1 MREIDWFRMDFP
13 KAEVLILNFSSKEY
27 FLPPFID
34 NMPKLRALIVINHST
49 TSAALENFSVF
60 TNLANLRSLWLEKV
74 TIPQFSESP
83 VPLKKLRKMS
93 IVLCKVNSCLGQSDT
108 DLPQL
113 FPCLSELTI
122 DHCDDL
128 VELPS
133 SICGM
138 HPLRTLSV
146 TNCHRLSKLPAD
158 LGKLENLLILRL
170 YACPTL
176 KTLPHGISELGR
188 LKYLDISQCVN
199 VACLPERIGKLKSL
213 EKIDMSECA
222 QIRNLPKSAASLQS
236 LRRVVCDED
245 VSWLWR
251 DVEKAIPD
259 LHIQIVEKSYNLD
272 WLDE

>member
-1 MREIDWFRMDFP
+1 MDFP

-27 FLPPFID
+27 FLPPFIE

-49 TSAALENFSVF
+49 ANAALQNFSVF

-74 TIPQFSESP
+74 TIPQFSENS
-83 VPLKKLRKMS
+83 VPLTNLRKMS
-93 IVLCKVNSCLGQSDT
+93 IVLCKFNSCLGQSDIE
-108 DLPQL
+108 LPEL
-113 FPCLSELTI
+113 FPCLSALTI

-138 HPLRTLSV
+138 HSLKTLSV
-146 TNCHRLSKLPAD
+146 TNCHGLSELPAD
-158 LGKLENLLILRL
+158 LGKLGNLLILRL
-170 YACPTL
+170 YACPNL
-176 KTLPHGISELGR
+176 KTLPGGIYKLDR

-199 VACLPERIGKLKSL
+199 VACLPEGIGKLESL
-213 EKIDMSECA
+213 EKIDMSECS
-222 QIRNLPKSAASLQS
+222 QIGNLPKSAASLKS
-236 LRRVVCDED
+236 LRHVVCDED

-259 LHIQIVEKSYNLD
+259 LHIQVVEKSFNLD
-272 WLDE
+272 WLNE